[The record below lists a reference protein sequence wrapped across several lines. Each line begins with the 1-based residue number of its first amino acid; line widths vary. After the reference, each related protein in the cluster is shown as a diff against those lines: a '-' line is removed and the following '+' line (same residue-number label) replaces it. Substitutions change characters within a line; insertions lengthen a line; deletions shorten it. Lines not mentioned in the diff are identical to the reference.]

1 MVKETGIWFLKDEKN
16 QNWLGSSPDA
26 IIEQAGI
33 AKIVIEIKCPFMGGK
48 PVTYKNV
55 CVNHIPQ
62 IMLEMFCT
70 STQQCHYVVWTPVGT
85 KVFLV
90 ERDDA
95 YLELLLN
102 CLYKFWDLAS
112 NETEPA
118 WHEDVFGLRQKSK
131 EISLKSPCL
140 SLILNS
146 LITSNV
152 LSHEDLKKF
161 AHVADEK
168 PLKQKTTTRKCQ
180 GCKDEEWR
188 CKLNPCE
195 VRRKRTSNTLVSEQT
210 SYQSY
215 KYGSN
220 GIHNSC
226 HQDTFLELT
235 YHAFKRH
242 LNCPSKQTLGEGL
255 TKLLDSFVL
264 RENGKFHESKMNLWR
279 WLQDNTTNGHTYY
292 VYGKE
297 ASLQSII
304 YRLLETMTDEIREKF
319 SIKTTYSQTC
329 NVNSSHNL

>member
-48 PVTYKNV
+48 PVPYKNV

-304 YRLLETMTDEIREKF
+304 YRLLQTMTDEIREKF

>member
-1 MVKETGIWFLKDEKN
+1 MRTVLLSLTLNFFFKQSKERVVKETGIWFLKDEKN

-26 IIEQAGI
+26 IIEQAEI

-48 PVTYKNV
+48 PVPYKNV

-70 STQQCHYVVWTPVGT
+70 LTQQCHYVVWTPVGT

-95 YLELLLN
+95 YIELLLN
-102 CLYKFWDLAS
+102 YLYKFWDLAS

-118 WHEDVFGLRQKSK
+118 WHENVFGLRQKSK

-168 PLKQKTTTRKCQ
+168 PLKQK
-180 GCKDEEWR
+180 
-188 CKLNPCE
+188 N
-195 VRRKRTSNTLVSEQT
+195 N
-210 SYQSY
+210 
-215 KYGSN
+215 N
-220 GIHNSC
+220 
-226 HQDTFLELT
+226 
-235 YHAFKRH
+235 
-242 LNCPSKQTLGEGL
+242 
-255 TKLLDSFVL
+255 
-264 RENGKFHESKMNLWR
+264 SKMPR
-279 WLQDNTTNGHTYY
+279 
-292 VYGKE
+292 
-297 ASLQSII
+297 
-304 YRLLETMTDEIREKF
+304 M
-319 SIKTTYSQTC
+319 
-329 NVNSSHNL
+329 